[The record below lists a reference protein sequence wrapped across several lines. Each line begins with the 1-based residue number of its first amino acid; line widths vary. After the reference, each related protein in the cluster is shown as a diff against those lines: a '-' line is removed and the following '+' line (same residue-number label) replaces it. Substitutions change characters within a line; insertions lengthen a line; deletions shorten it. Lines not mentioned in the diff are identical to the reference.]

1 MNDYE
6 NRASDEKYKDR
17 GLIIY
22 LAIVFVSTYIYE
34 YFAVIRVV
42 FSQTDNYNIANIPL
56 RLSVA
61 MFIPAAGALAARL
74 ITGEG
79 FREHRLSV
87 NLKDRKYVFY
97 LLAWFAPSVL
107 TVIGCL
113 IYFIVFREDFSVN
126 MEYIIGVYESRGVSG
141 ITPQAMRIQALSQG
155 ITAIIL
161 GPIVNC
167 ITCFGEE
174 WGWRGYLVWKLKD
187 KLKPVPLM
195 LVTGVIWGLWHLPLT
210 VAGHNY
216 NYDYPGYPYTG
227 VLAMIVFC
235 ISLGTLLSYVTL
247 KTGSCIPAIIGH
259 GAINS
264 FSAIGVY
271 FTNNGGHSL
280 FGPSPAGLI
289 AGLPFLIMAV
299 ILMWLM
305 VKDDQKEK

>member
-1 MNDYE
+1 MYNNGNNNTE
-6 NRASDEKYKDR
+6 VKDSGK

-22 LAIVFVSTYIYE
+22 LALVFVSTYLYE
-34 YFAVIRVV
+34 YFGIIRLINDE
-42 FSQTDNYNIANIPL
+42 SGQYNIANIPL
-56 RLSVA
+56 RLSIA
-61 MFIPAAGALAARL
+61 MFIPAVSALAARL
-74 ITGEG
+74 ISGEG
-79 FREHRLSV
+79 FREHRLFVDLS
-87 NLKDRKYVFY
+87 KRKYVYY

-107 TVIGCL
+107 TVIGCI
-113 IYFIVFREDFSVN
+113 IYFLVFSGDFSVD
-126 MEYIIGVYESRGVSG
+126 MEYIIDVYSGRGVTG
-141 ITPQAMRIQALSQG
+141 LTPHVMRMQALSQG
-155 ITAIIL
+155 ITAVVL
-161 GPIVNC
+161 GPVINC

-187 KLKPVPLM
+187 KMKTVPLM
-195 LVTGVIWGLWHLPLT
+195 LVTGTIWGLWHLPLT

-235 ISLGTLLSYVTL
+235 ISVGTLLSFVTL
-247 KTGSCIPAIIGH
+247 RTGSCIPAIIGH

-280 FGPSPAGLI
+280 FGPSSAGLI